1 MELESYTCENCIL
14 QRLEVVYHLFLRC
27 NFARACWESIGVLTP
42 RVNCPMRA
50 VTRIKRQL
58 KMPSAMEIIILMAW
72 SIWKCR
78 NGWLFEN
85 IAPTVARCRIFFA
98 QELKWL
104 QLRVNPSIRASLS
117 SWMDQVDL

>member
-14 QRLEVVYHLFLRC
+14 QRLEIVYHLFLRC
-27 NFARACWESIGVLTP
+27 NFARSCWESIGVLPP
-42 RVNCPMRA
+42 RINCPMRA
-50 VTRIKRQL
+50 VARIKRQL
-58 KMPSAMEIIILMAW
+58 RVQCDMEIIIQMAW

-85 IAPTVARCRIFFA
+85 IAPTVQRCRFLFA

-104 QLRVNPSIRASLS
+104 QLRVNPSTGAVLA
-117 SWMDQVDL
+117 SWMNQVDL